1 MPNNKRRQE
10 WQEDLETSEVVSGRE
25 PKPRTISAPAKTHLE
40 EAMVAYRS
48 PRLSKYLSAY
58 KKTVRVS

>member
-1 MPNNKRRQE
+1 MPNNKRRRE
-10 WQEDLETSEVVSGRE
+10 WQEDLEMSQVVSGRE
-25 PKPRTISAPAKTHLE
+25 PKPRVISAAAKTHIE

-58 KKTVRVS
+58 KKTDRVD